1 MGRADSNTPRR
12 AAPLRKPGV
21 AVRAV
26 GIVSELFITAGALLL
41 LFVVWQLVWTDVVAD
56 SEMRGAV
63 SSLES
68 SFANDSAPTAPS
80 PPTTPNGGGD
90 VALGRATAILRI
102 PRFGEKYAVPVY
114 EGTDHATLT
123 HGVGHYSSTQGAGEM
138 GNFALAGHRTTYG
151 KPFNRIAEL
160 RGGDVVVVENRKEYL
175 VYRVVATQVVA
186 PDRVG
191 VLLPVPDQP
200 GVRPSV
206 ASLTMTSCHPEFSAR
221 ERYVVH
227 AQLDARYDRSAG
239 LPAAVLAA
247 PGR

>member
-1 MGRADSNTPRR
+1 MGEADSNTPGRP
-12 AAPLRKPGV
+12 APLRRPRV
-21 AVRAV
+21 AVRLV
-26 GIVSELFITAGALLL
+26 GIASELFITAGALVL
-41 LFVVWQLVWTDVVAD
+41 LFVVWQLMWTDVVAE

-63 SSLES
+63 GSLES
-68 SFANDSAPTAPS
+68 SFADDSTPTDTT
-80 PPTTPNGGGD
+80 PPTTPTGNGNA
-90 VALGRATAILRI
+90 ALARATAILRI

-123 HGVGHYSSTQGAGEM
+123 HGVGHYSSTQGPGEL

-160 RGGDVVVVENRKEYL
+160 RIGDRIVVENRKEYL

-191 VLLPVPDQP
+191 VLLPVPDHP
-200 GVRPSV
+200 GVRAAV

-221 ERYVVH
+221 ERYVVQ
-227 AQLDARYDRSAG
+227 AELDARYDRGAG
-239 LPAAVLAA
+239 LPAAVLAP